1 LLDLDLDLEVE
12 QLVCFSGP
20 AGSGAKALAVD
31 VLLAESQRRYCAV
44 LSPLERQRIR
54 AAAPAAV
61 DEIVGLP
68 PAVLL
73 SQRLGPARL
82 RGRANMID
90 GMNVGDFLQVTRFF
104 ADLFL
109 RLGTI
114 TCPTCGQVCE
124 SYDVESAACW
134 VTQQSPGTALVVAPL
149 ELEQA
154 PSLSSVLEI
163 LQQSGFTRLFLGNR
177 VVRFEDLSP
186 VDLEAAGQGEELL
199 VVIDRIRSVEEGGQR
214 LREALRTAR
223 AIGRGRSL
231 VANQEEDSSIWL
243 NQSLTCA
250 GCSSTYDDPTVDEL
264 LAIPYRGAIHPEH
277 VGLDGCSL
285 HCLLAMQ
292 IDEAFDFSTT
302 VMESSSSRKG
312 QIESHRALLGTTAG
326 LSLGHLHLD
335 RSLSQLST
343 GEHLR
348 LVISAAASAG
358 LVGILYVCQT
368 PVSLLDDEARA
379 QTLLLLR
386 QLVDRGNTVIV
397 VDDDPLVHSRS
408 DRVLWFSQGKLVPP
422 PPAENPGADDWPDR
436 ELGAHPTV
444 RDLPDITITGKGIPP
459 LHSPIEV
466 TLSPGQLTC
475 VTGIS
480 GSGKSSLLRE
490 LILPAF
496 RSSQVKK
503 GITRVG
509 VRASVTTIRRAR
521 LIGDDA
527 RRSEE
532 TVLETLGVLGG
543 VTGLFARTPVAQQ
556 RGYASEWFQLDSPG
570 GRCPGCEG
578 RGRVLED
585 MEFLDDLDLPC
596 PTCEGRRF
604 QPEVMQI
611 TWRGRSMADVLRMNA
626 VEAADYFQKQDALAG
641 PLTMASSLG
650 LEACLLGD
658 RTTDLERSMALRVQL
673 CAIQHRVSEKD
684 LILLDTPASGGN
696 AVDVTLLLALLA
708 QICDRGAT
716 VVVAESR
723 SEIVAAADRVITMG
737 PGRGV
742 EGGRVIA

>member
-1 LLDLDLDLEVE
+1 M
-12 QLVCFSGP
+12 
-20 AGSGAKALAVD
+20 AVD

-54 AAAPAAV
+54 VAAPAAV

-73 SQRLGPARL
+73 SERRGPALL
-82 RGRANMID
+82 RGRANTVE
-90 GMNVGDFLQVTRFF
+90 GMSVGDFLQVTRFF

-109 RLGTI
+109 HLGTI
-114 TCPTCGQVCE
+114 TCPTCGQVCA
-124 SYDVESAACW
+124 SFDVESAACW
-134 VTQQSPGTALVVAPL
+134 VTQQSSGSILVIAPL

-154 PSLSSVLEI
+154 SSLTSVLEI
-163 LQQSGFTRLFLGNR
+163 LQQSGFTRLFLRNQ
-177 VVRFEDLSP
+177 VVHFEDLP
-186 VDLEAAGQGEELL
+186 LADMDAVGQGEELL

-243 NQSLTCA
+243 NQMLTCT

-264 LAIPYRGAIHPEH
+264 LATPYRCAIHPEH
-277 VGLDGCSL
+277 VSLDECSL
-285 HCLLAMQ
+285 DRLLAMR
-292 IDEAFDFSTT
+292 IDEVFDFSTN
-302 VMESSSSRKG
+302 VMESSSEKGGG
-312 QIESHRALLGTTAG
+312 QIEPQRALLGMTAG

-379 QTLLLLR
+379 QTLSLLR
-386 QLVDRGNTVIV
+386 RLVDRGNTVIL
-397 VDDDPLVHSRS
+397 VDDDPLVHSAS
-408 DRVLWFSQGKLVPP
+408 DSVLWFSQGRLLPSPP
-422 PPAENPGADDWPDR
+422 GEKPSVDDSCGLESGVRPR
-436 ELGAHPTV
+436 V
-444 RDLPDITITGKGIPP
+444 RDLPDIVITGTGPPP

-466 TLSPGQLTC
+466 TLPSGQLTC

-496 RSSQVKK
+496 GSAQAKRKSEGTVL
-503 GITRVG
+503 
-509 VRASVTTIRRAR
+509 VRASASRIRRAR
-521 LIGDDA
+521 LFGDDDKH
-527 RRSEE
+527 SEE
-532 TVLETLGVLGG
+532 TVLETLGLLGK

-556 RGYASEWFQLDSPG
+556 RGYASDWFQLDRPG
-570 GRCPGCEG
+570 GRCPSCGG
-578 RGRVLED
+578 RGRVRQD

-611 TWRGRSMADVLRMNA
+611 TWRGRSMADVLRMRA
-626 VEAADYFQKQDALAG
+626 VEAADYFMKQDALAG
-641 PLTMASSLG
+641 PLTMASSFG
-650 LEACLLGD
+650 LEDCLMGD
-658 RTTDLERSMALRVQL
+658 QAADLDRSMALRVQL
-673 CAIQHRVSEKD
+673 CALQQRVSEKD
-684 LILLDTPASGGN
+684 LILLDTPAAGGN
-696 AVDVTLLLALLA
+696 ADDVALLLALLTH
-708 QICDRGAT
+708 ICDRGAT
-716 VVVAESR
+716 IVVAETR
-723 SEIVAAADRVITMG
+723 SEIVAAAARVITMG
-737 PGRGV
+737 PGRGA